1 MFARLKPIH
10 GHEEFTVRYVIEPS
24 QSIFGRWAGAARRSQ
39 RMRSPS
45 RLPTIVP
52 TRSSYLQRLIWLF
65 TSR

>member
-1 MFARLKPIH
+1 M
-10 GHEEFTVRYVIEPS
+10 RYVIEPS
-24 QSIFGRWAGAARRSQ
+24 QSIIGRWAGFGQRTQ

-52 TRSSYLQRLIWLF
+52 TRSSYLQRFLWLF